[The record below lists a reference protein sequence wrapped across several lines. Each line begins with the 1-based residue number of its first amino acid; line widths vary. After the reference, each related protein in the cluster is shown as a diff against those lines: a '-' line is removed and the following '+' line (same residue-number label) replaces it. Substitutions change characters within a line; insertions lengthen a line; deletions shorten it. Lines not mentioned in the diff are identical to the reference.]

1 MNKSIWLLAVLLI
14 AIVFVSGC
22 TGSGNATLT
31 RSSLAVKVTTCEG
44 NYLDN
49 TAKVEGTVNNNGTE
63 DAHFVQVDVKL
74 ISVDGQIVGHDVT
87 YVSGGDVPAGASI
100 PFTAYVEASANYFQK
115 CSASITSSE

>member
-1 MNKSIWLLAVLLI
+1 MNKSILLLAVLLI
-14 AIVFVSGC
+14 AVIFVSGC
-22 TGSGNATLT
+22 TGNATLT
-31 RSSLAVKVTTCEG
+31 HSSLAVKVTTCEG

-115 CSASITSSE
+115 CSASIASSE